1 MEETWIPEK
10 RIFKNLSLLNFAEQQ
25 RQHLS
30 LVTLF
35 TPLLHYPGDLHMQA
49 VFWAQL
55 MTCTSVKGTPHNK
68 NRVQS
73 VQYPSISCNKWPPSA
88 AAASSLPPISHI
100 SCFLARHQPQLLPC
114 SLSAAAA
121 ASLPAISR
129 SRFLLAPY
137 QPQQLPSIAPPSAAA
152 ASFLPTIS
160 RSSCFLARNQP
171 PPCSPLLALTEDD
184 IHSRRLHAIRKTNLS
199 QRSSPQKHWLFQH
212 AFLEIQ
218 KCEKCNFQNFS

>member
-1 MEETWIPEK
+1 
-10 RIFKNLSLLNFAEQQ
+10 
-25 RQHLS
+25 
-30 LVTLF
+30 
-35 TPLLHYPGDLHMQA
+35 
-49 VFWAQL
+49 

-68 NRVQS
+68 NR
-73 VQYPSISCNKWPPSA
+73 CNQCNIHPSA
-88 AAASSLPPISHI
+88 ATNG
-100 SCFLARHQPQLLPC
+100 RHQPQQLPPC
-114 SLSAAAA
+114 PPSATSA

-129 SRFLLAPY
+129 SCFLARY

-184 IHSRRLHAIRKTNLS
+184 IHSRRIHAIRKTILS
-199 QRSSPQKHWLFQH
+199 QGSSPQKHWLFQH